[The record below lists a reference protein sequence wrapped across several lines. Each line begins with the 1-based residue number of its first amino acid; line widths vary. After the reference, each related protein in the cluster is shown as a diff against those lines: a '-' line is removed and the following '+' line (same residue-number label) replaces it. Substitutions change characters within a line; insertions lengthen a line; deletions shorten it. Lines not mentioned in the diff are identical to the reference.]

1 MIVIDGFTFCIA
13 ALLLCYFFGRKSLG
27 HGASALL
34 VVGYFYGILRA
45 NYLDGFSHFIF
56 DMGLL
61 GLYISQFTVP
71 PNPRTDARSRSAKWW
86 LLLLMAWPMFLFL
99 LPINHYLIQLVGLR
113 HIILFLPSMLLGAR
127 LRGRD
132 LDLIT
137 NTLAVLNLIAFGFA
151 LLEYQSGLEPYFP
164 RNYVTENMYRS
175 HDVRTQ
181 EGSFFRIPSTFLSSH
196 AYAGMMAATAVL
208 FLNGILDERKTVNGR
223 IWMAATL
230 VISILGIFM
239 AGPRA
244 PIVQL
249 GLVAAIILVLPGLK
263 PSVRIALGACVLTI
277 GMVCAYYIIDDPRM
291 QRFKTL
297 GDVEMVEKRATGSL
311 SFSVTDTLLT
321 YPLGVGLGGAAG
333 ASIPYFLKDYAPP
346 QVGAENEYI
355 RIAVEQGIIG
365 FLLWILVI
373 MKVVARKV
381 APVNSHWRVGT
392 HAMKALVIVTW
403 ATAFV
408 GTGML
413 QAIPNSF
420 LLMLLMGVLMRVE
433 PKESTVLQ
441 RIMKRYGA
449 DVPKPKE
456 RINPALNRISRRTQ
470 I

>member
-45 NYLDGFSHFIF
+45 NYLDGFSHFIL

-181 EGSFFRIPSTFLSSH
+181 EGSFFRIPS
-196 AYAGMMAATAVL
+196 
-208 FLNGILDERKTVNGR
+208 
-223 IWMAATL
+223 
-230 VISILGIFM
+230 
-239 AGPRA
+239 
-244 PIVQL
+244 
-249 GLVAAIILVLPGLK
+249 
-263 PSVRIALGACVLTI
+263 
-277 GMVCAYYIIDDPRM
+277 
-291 QRFKTL
+291 
-297 GDVEMVEKRATGSL
+297 
-311 SFSVTDTLLT
+311 
-321 YPLGVGLGGAAG
+321 
-333 ASIPYFLKDYAPP
+333 
-346 QVGAENEYI
+346 
-355 RIAVEQGIIG
+355 
-365 FLLWILVI
+365 
-373 MKVVARKV
+373 
-381 APVNSHWRVGT
+381 
-392 HAMKALVIVTW
+392 
-403 ATAFV
+403 
-408 GTGML
+408 
-413 QAIPNSF
+413 
-420 LLMLLMGVLMRVE
+420 
-433 PKESTVLQ
+433 
-441 RIMKRYGA
+441 
-449 DVPKPKE
+449 
-456 RINPALNRISRRTQ
+456 
-470 I
+470 